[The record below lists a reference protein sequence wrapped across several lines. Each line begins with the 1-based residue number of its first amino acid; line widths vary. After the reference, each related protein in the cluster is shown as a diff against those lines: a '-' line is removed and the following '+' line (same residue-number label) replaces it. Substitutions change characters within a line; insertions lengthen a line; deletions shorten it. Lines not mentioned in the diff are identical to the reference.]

1 MEGDIH
7 MLNTFINSTT
17 FGQAMGATFDMD
29 VQGSLADKRLTAIE
43 DCEVGMPVYERAI
56 NPEKVTA
63 LITAGQTQ
71 KVSNLGK
78 AVEVE
83 NVRVNSLN
91 MLIRE
96 LTVIS
101 AMETNTMI
109 IAYVPPELLQELESG
124 RIKFYLAEDS
134 NETTYYSEFELNLWR
149 EALPLIQ
156 NLYCRLVF
164 KNINA
169 CKQNKSNTPVQAD
182 RVSINAS
189 MYTKLLTAF
198 REMKAMKTG
207 ASQAVAS
214 GGPAF

>member
-1 MEGDIH
+1 
-7 MLNTFINSTT
+7 MLNVFINSTT
-17 FGQAMGATFDMD
+17 FGQAMGATFDMS
-29 VQGSLADKRLTAIE
+29 VQGTLADKRITTLE
-43 DCEVGMPVYERAI
+43 NCEVCPPVYEKTIDA
-56 NPEKVTA
+56 NKVA
-63 LITAGQTQ
+63 SLITAGQTQ
-71 KVSNLGK
+71 KVSNLGR

-83 NVRVNSLN
+83 NVRVNALA

-96 LTVIS
+96 LTLIS
-101 AMETNTMI
+101 MLEGRNDML
-109 IAYVPPELLQELESG
+109 IAYVPGELLQELESG
-124 RIKFYLAEDS
+124 RIKFYLADDS
-134 NETTYYSEFELNLWR
+134 TETTYYSDYELSLWR

-169 CKQNKSNTPVQAD
+169 CKKNNSNTPIQAD

-198 REMKAMKTG
+198 REMKAMKAG
-207 ASQAVAS
+207 VQQQVAS

>member
-1 MEGDIH
+1 
-7 MLNTFINSTT
+7 MLNIFINSTT
-17 FGQAMGATFDMD
+17 FGQAMGATFDMS
-29 VQGSLADKRLTAIE
+29 VEGTLADKRITALE
-43 DCEVGMPVYERAI
+43 DCEVCQPVYEKTIDA
-56 NPEKVTA
+56 NKVA
-63 LITAGQTQ
+63 SLITAGQTQ
-71 KVSNLGK
+71 KVSSLGR

-83 NVRVNSLN
+83 NVRVNSLA

-96 LTVIS
+96 LTLIS
-101 AMETNTMI
+101 MLEDRNDML
-109 IAYVPPELLQELESG
+109 IAYVPGELLQELESG
-124 RIKFYLAEDS
+124 RIKFYLADDS
-134 NETTYYSEFELNLWR
+134 TETTYYSDYELSLWR

-169 CKQNKSNTPVQAD
+169 CKKNSSNTPVQAD

-198 REMKAMKTG
+198 REMKTMKAG
-207 ASQAVAS
+207 VQQQVAS

>member
-1 MEGDIH
+1 
-7 MLNTFINSTT
+7 MLNIFINSTT
-17 FGQAMGATFDMD
+17 FGQAMGATFDMS
-29 VQGSLADKRLTAIE
+29 VEGTLADKRLTALE
-43 DCEVGMPVYERAI
+43 DCEVCAPVYERSIDASH
-56 NPEKVTA
+56 VA
-63 LITAGQTQ
+63 SLISAGQTQ
-71 KVSNLGK
+71 KVSNLGR

-83 NVRVNSLN
+83 NVRVNSLA

-96 LTVIS
+96 LSFIS
-101 AMETNTMI
+101 MLEDRNDML
-109 IAYVPPELLQELESG
+109 IAYVPGELLQELESG
-124 RIKFYLAEDS
+124 RIKFYLADDS
-134 NETTYYSEFELNLWR
+134 AETTYYSEYELSLWR

-169 CKQNKSNTPVQAD
+169 CKKNSSNTPIQAD

-207 ASQAVAS
+207 VQQQVAS

>member
-1 MEGDIH
+1 
-7 MLNTFINSTT
+7 MLNIFINSTT
-17 FGQAMGATFDMD
+17 FGQAMGATFDMN
-29 VQGSLADKRLTAIE
+29 VEGTLADKRITALE
-43 DCEVGMPVYERAI
+43 DCEVCPPAYEKTIDA
-56 NPEKVTA
+56 NKVA
-63 LITAGQTQ
+63 SLITSGQTQ
-71 KVSNLGK
+71 KVSNLGR

-83 NVRVNSLN
+83 NVRVNSLA

-96 LTVIS
+96 LTLIS
-101 AMETNTMI
+101 MLEDRNDML
-109 IAYVPPELLQELESG
+109 IAYVPGELLQELESG
-124 RIKFYLAEDS
+124 RIKFYLADDS
-134 NETTYYSEFELNLWR
+134 TETTYYSDYELSLWR

-156 NLYCRLVF
+156 DLYCRLVF

-169 CKQNKSNTPVQAD
+169 CKKNSSNTPIQAD

-207 ASQAVAS
+207 VQQQVAS